1 MDNLRTS
8 EVEFSKK
15 IDHGP
20 LVNESIHITNALTSE
35 RLNYDKDQITKF
47 GKIHES
53 TILQMLITNDS
64 RYLFTLDYKENLKQF
79 DVLEQY

>member
-15 IDHGP
+15 IDHG
-20 LVNESIHITNALTSE
+20 LISVNESIHITNALTSE
-35 RLNYDKDQITKF
+35 RQNYDKDQITKF

-53 TILQMLITNDS
+53 KWTNES
-64 RYLFTLDYKENLKQF
+64 K
-79 DVLEQY
+79 